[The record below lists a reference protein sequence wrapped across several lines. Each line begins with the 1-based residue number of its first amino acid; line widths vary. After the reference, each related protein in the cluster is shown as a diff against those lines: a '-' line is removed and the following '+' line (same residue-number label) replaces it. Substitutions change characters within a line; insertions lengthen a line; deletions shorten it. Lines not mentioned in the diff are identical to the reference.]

1 MNTATTGS
9 EEDANSKELCSTF
22 DSGKM
27 LFKMTASSCGQDEED
42 QLDDGRGRGRGHGPD
57 PDNHVQSN
65 MFLIHIVNF
74 LLHYEPR
81 DFITNFHATG
91 LSTWTPDP
99 VQPLGQH
106 QNSLVAD
113 KANDPSGKGCSNLPK
128 PYRRRRSRRSLASG
142 PSW

>member
-42 QLDDGRGRGRGHGPD
+42 QIDDGRGRGRGHGPD

-81 DFITNFHATG
+81 DFITTFHATG

-99 VQPLGQH
+99 VQYYYT
-106 QNSLVAD
+106 
-113 KANDPSGKGCSNLPK
+113 SNNI
-128 PYRRRRSRRSLASG
+128 RSACQLFLIRKTFRAIWILIK
-142 PSW
+142 